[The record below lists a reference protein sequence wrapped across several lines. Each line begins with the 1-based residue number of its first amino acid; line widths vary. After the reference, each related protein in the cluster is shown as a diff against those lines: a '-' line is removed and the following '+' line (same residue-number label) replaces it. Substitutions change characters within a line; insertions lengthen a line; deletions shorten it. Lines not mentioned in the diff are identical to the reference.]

1 MNRIVKYIII
11 DILRSKIVLFYT
23 ILLSILSWSVFLLE
37 DNAQKGVLTLLNLL
51 LLNVPLFAIIFSTIY
66 IYNSFE
72 FIELLISQPIKRIKV
87 WLSLFYGLNIS
98 LLIALMISVGI
109 PLMIF
114 SFNTAGL
121 SILLSAVL
129 ISLIFSSLAFL
140 CSILSRDKTKGIG
153 LAILLWLFI
162 SFLFD
167 GIIMFLMFQ
176 FGDYPIEKLI
186 IILTAM
192 NPIDLARIS
201 VLLQL
206 DMTAMLGYTGALFRE
221 TFHTTLGVLLSIFS
235 LLIWVIVPFMI
246 SVIKF
251 KNKDH

>member
-11 DILRSKIVLFYT
+11 DILRSRIVLFYT
-23 ILLSILSWSVFLLE
+23 ILLSVLSWSVFLLE

-72 FIELLISQPIKRIKV
+72 FIELLISQPIKRVKV

-98 LLIALMISVGI
+98 LLIALLISVGI
-109 PLMIF
+109 PLLIF
-114 SFNTAGL
+114 SFNAAGI
-121 SILLSAVL
+121 SILISSIL

-140 CSILSRDKTKGIG
+140 CSIISRDKTKGIG

-167 GIIMFLMFQ
+167 GIIMFMMFQ

-221 TFHTTLGVLLSIFS
+221 TFHTTIGVMLSMLC
-235 LLIWVIVPFMI
+235 LLIWIIVPFMI

>member
-11 DILRSKIVLFYT
+11 DILRSRIVLFYT
-23 ILLSILSWSVFLLE
+23 ILLSVLSWSVFLLE

-72 FIELLISQPIKRIKV
+72 FIELLISQPIKRVKV

-98 LLIALMISVGI
+98 LLIALLISVGI

-114 SFNTAGL
+114 SLNTAGI
-121 SILLSAVL
+121 SILISAVL

-140 CSILSRDKTKGIG
+140 CSIISRDKTKGIG

-186 IILTAM
+186 IVLTAM

-221 TFHTTLGVLLSIFS
+221 TFHTTIGVILSILS
-235 LLIWVIVPFMI
+235 LLIWVILPFMI

>member
-11 DILRSKIVLFYT
+11 DILRSRIVLFYT
-23 ILLSILSWSVFLLE
+23 ILLSVLSWSVFLLE

-72 FIELLISQPIKRIKV
+72 FIELLISQPIKRVKV

-98 LLIALMISVGI
+98 LLIALLISVGI
-109 PLMIF
+109 PLLIF
-114 SFNTAGL
+114 SFNAAGI
-121 SILLSAVL
+121 SILISSIL

-167 GIIMFLMFQ
+167 GIIMFMMFQ
-176 FGDYPIEKLI
+176 FGDYPIEKII

-221 TFHTTLGVLLSIFS
+221 TFHTTIGVMLSMLC
-235 LLIWVIVPFMI
+235 LLIWIIVPFMI

>member
-23 ILLSILSWSVFLLE
+23 ILLSVLSWSVFLLE

-51 LLNVPLFAIIFSTIY
+51 LLNVPLFSIIFSTIY

-87 WLSLFYGLNIS
+87 WTSLFYGLNIS
-98 LLIALMISVGI
+98 LLIALLISIGI
-109 PLMIF
+109 PLLIF
-114 SFNTAGL
+114 SFDIAGL
-121 SILLSAVL
+121 SIIISSVL

-140 CSILSRDKTKGIG
+140 CSIISRDKTKGIG

-186 IILTAM
+186 IVLTAL

-221 TFHTTLGVLLSIFS
+221 TFHTSIGIVLTILS
-235 LLIWVIVPFMI
+235 LIVWIIMPFMI